1 MVKVKFGKTLKTFD
15 KCGKEILSDTCG
27 EGILSEVLDACG
39 KGVMGVQF
47 SFLGDGRAVLFL
59 GWI

>member
-15 KCGKEILSDTCG
+15 TCGKEILSDTCG